1 MNWKLILSSFL
12 LFFNVNILAQS
23 INQNRYFEFVVECP
37 IYKCNILGK
46 QIDTTMYI
54 APPESKFMVVDLKG
68 DQYIIRFTLS
78 NSNKKV
84 IASNFSS
91 LSYYTIS
98 KAQLDFKAKPYK
110 QTQIDFVVGSIITP
124 IKLRFKPFDFSKDL
138 AIGSSFGVKQTIDAN
153 KQVSFHYIIGFGIST
168 ATLDSASTRGRI
180 NKNVDLLAFTPSLGF
195 LLEAGNAQIGIFMG
209 LDYLSNTNN
218 IKYDWIYQGRPWLS
232 FGIGY
237 SLLSFNMKK

>member
-78 NSNKKV
+78 NSNKK
-84 IASNFSS
+84 
-91 LSYYTIS
+91 
-98 KAQLDFKAKPYK
+98 
-110 QTQIDFVVGSIITP
+110 G
-124 IKLRFKPFDFSKDL
+124 
-138 AIGSSFGVKQTIDAN
+138 
-153 KQVSFHYIIGFGIST
+153 H
-168 ATLDSASTRGRI
+168 
-180 NKNVDLLAFTPSLGF
+180 
-195 LLEAGNAQIGIFMG
+195 
-209 LDYLSNTNN
+209 
-218 IKYDWIYQGRPWLS
+218 
-232 FGIGY
+232 
-237 SLLSFNMKK
+237 

>member
-1 MNWKLILSSFL
+1 MRWKLILNSLIFL
-12 LFFNVNILAQS
+12 LPIGLFGQS
-23 INQNRYFEFVVECP
+23 ANQNRYFEFVVECP

-68 DQYIIRFTLS
+68 DQYIIRFTLT
-78 NSNKKV
+78 NLNQKV
-84 IASNFSS
+84 ISSNFSS
-91 LSYYTIS
+91 LSYYTIT

-124 IKLRFKPFDFSKDL
+124 IKLRFDPFDFSKDL

-153 KQVSFHYIIGFGIST
+153 KQVSFHYIVGFGIST
-168 ATLDSASTRGRI
+168 ATLDSASTKGRV
-180 NKNVDLLAFTPSLGF
+180 NKTVDLLAFTPSVGF

-218 IKYDWIYQGRPWLS
+218 IKYDWIYQGKPWVS

-237 SLLSFNMKK
+237 SLLTFNMKK